1 MVSINYATREV
12 TCKIVYYGPGLSG
25 KTTNLQ
31 YIHDKV
37 PGDTRGK
44 MISLAT
50 EADRTLYFDFLPI
63 NIGKISGLSAKFQ
76 LYTVPGQVYYNAT
89 RKLVLR
95 GADGLVFVADSQA
108 DKMDENIES
117 INNMKENLAEY
128 GYDINEMPIVIQYN
142 KRDLPNVLSVEELE
156 AKLNPYGWKYF
167 EGEAV
172 NGRGVFD
179 TLKMSIKLV
188 LDKARHG
195 KTDRGAK
202 KEADADSKREEVH
215 AAAEGQATPAANAA
229 SVKTTSAVT
238 PADGRVSEPVRKSAY
253 QAVSD
258 GSKGTETAASHT
270 AGQSVFERDV
280 AGEDKVIEDSA
291 SVEDAAPPVEE
302 QVVGAGQG
310 RYLETTEP
318 EAEAEEK
325 DKDWGQDRPFPG
337 STSRIGRRGRRI
349 TVSDFQPATKS
360 ETGDSGGDESGS
372 SQEDESGSYQEWHT
386 PTMAPS
392 TRVKKKKRGFF
403 KRLFGIK

>member
-31 YIHDKV
+31 YIHDKI

-142 KRDLPNVLSVEELE
+142 KRDLPNVLPVEELE

-215 AAAEGQATPAANAA
+215 AAAKGQATPAANAA

-258 GSKGTETAASHT
+258 GSKGRSRILLRSKMPHLLSKSRLSGPVRVDIWRPPSRKRRLKKKIRTGDRIVLSPDRHRVLAAEGEGLLYPIFSRRQNPKPET
-270 AGQSVFERDV
+270 
-280 AGEDKVIEDSA
+280 
-291 SVEDAAPPVEE
+291 
-302 QVVGAGQG
+302 
-310 RYLETTEP
+310 P
-318 EAEAEEK
+318 EAM
-325 DKDWGQDRPFPG
+325 RVVH
-337 STSRIGRRGRRI
+337 RRKMNPVHIRNGIRQQWRRQRASKRKNV
-349 TVSDFQPATKS
+349 VS
-360 ETGDSGGDESGS
+360 S
-372 SQEDESGSYQEWHT
+372 SACLE
-386 PTMAPS
+386 
-392 TRVKKKKRGFF
+392 
-403 KRLFGIK
+403 